1 MRIGSGGYCSLVFSM
16 QADVSSVTLQQIIKL
31 LLENK
36 DPSNTYKHITA
47 AVLCSHILPLTQFL
61 NIVYACCLF
70 SQHIHP
76 AKNAEVMSKASSVC
90 LAPTPARTFATTV
103 CMHIFI
109 FIFFFFCAVAKKKIK
124 LKIMEGFSHKAA
136 ADFCMELD
144 MT

>member
-1 MRIGSGGYCSLVFSM
+1 MGSGGYCSLVFSM

-36 DPSNTYKHITA
+36 DPSNTYAYNCSCI
-47 AVLCSHILPLTQFL
+47 VLPHPPIDTQFL
-61 NIVYACCLF
+61 NIVYVCCLF
-70 SQHIHP
+70 SQHIHL

-90 LAPTPARTFATTV
+90 LAPTPAKTFVTTV

-109 FIFFFFCAVAKKKIK
+109 FIFLCSCQKKKKKIK